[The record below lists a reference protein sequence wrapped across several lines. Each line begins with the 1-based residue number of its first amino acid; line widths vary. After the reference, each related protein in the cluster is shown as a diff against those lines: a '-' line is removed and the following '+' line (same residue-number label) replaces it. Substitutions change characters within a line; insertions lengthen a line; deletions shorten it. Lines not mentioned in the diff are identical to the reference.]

1 MKNIAKMKI
10 LSRVTNYRMNNVGN
24 PHTLTIGRVDPII
37 ALVRITNRQIVEFTG
52 DVMCGTRIGVPICVN
67 TIICSIAFFVT
78 IGVVIIIFKMPPAVL
93 GSVSLL
99 VADLAHDIDPGC
111 GAAASTSTTTTPSGR
126 CTSTPTAEVLLRALI
141 ATAIITSIFT
151 SVLPT
156 VTAVT
161 TVTAITT
168 RAAIVGAVAALARGS
183 IG

>member
-10 LSRVTNYRMNNVGN
+10 LSRVMNYRMTNVGN

-37 ALVRITNRQIVEFTG
+37 ALVSITNRQIVEFTG
-52 DVMCGTRIGVPICVN
+52 DVMCGTRIRVPICVDA
-67 TIICSIAFFVT
+67 IVCSIAFFVT
-78 IGVVIIIFKMPPAVL
+78 IGVIIIIFKTPPAVL

-99 VADLAHDIDPGC
+99 VADMAHNVDPGC
-111 GAAASTSTTTTPSGR
+111 GAAASTTTATTPSRR

-141 ATAIITSIFT
+141 ATVIITSIFT
-151 SVLPT
+151 SVHPT

-161 TVTAITT
+161 VITT
-168 RAAIVGAVAALARGS
+168 RAAIVGTVAALARGG